1 MPLTQD
7 QLDSFHRFATE
18 KIDNGGADMTMRELL
33 QLWALENPTDEERAE
48 VAEIIRQGD
57 KDIEAGNFQTLDDF
71 MDDFRAKNNIP
82 QDA

>member
-7 QLDSFHRFATE
+7 QLDSFHRYATE
-18 KIDNGGADMTMRELL
+18 KINNGGSDMTMRELL
-33 QLWALENPTDEERAE
+33 QLWALENPSDEERAE

-57 KDIEAGNFQTLDDF
+57 KDIEAGNFKTLDDF
-71 MDDFRAKNNIP
+71 MVGFRAKNNIP